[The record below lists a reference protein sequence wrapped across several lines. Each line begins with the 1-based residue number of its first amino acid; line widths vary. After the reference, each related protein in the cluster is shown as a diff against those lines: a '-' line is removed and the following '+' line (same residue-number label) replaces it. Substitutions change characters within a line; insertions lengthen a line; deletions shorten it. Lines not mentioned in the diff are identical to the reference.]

1 MEYITKEVG
10 SIKSLRNK
18 VVKSLAV
25 KYNESELKRLINFLY
40 VVEEYEMIVP
50 ILDKFNKEIR
60 DKIHFNEVRAS
71 VYMIENNLSDAERL
85 LIKNVRLSE
94 RSDNSYYRLAR
105 FYMDFDASSKLVEL
119 VKDIGIQHPK
129 RAITPFVIAMFY
141 TYVGRFEDAN
151 IYYEKAIKKA
161 PQYGDLYALYALSK
175 LYEGDIEKAFDLF
188 AKSVEVTKRSF
199 DGVIFLNRHY
209 VTNEEYNKSIEHLE
223 NMISIFDDYP
233 FYLQFLVGH
242 SYMMENN
249 FDMAFKAYKKV
260 YSMMFNNKQEKLA
273 VKLAYNLVAKK

>member
-10 SIKSLRNK
+10 SIRSLRSK
-18 VVKSLAV
+18 IVKNLST

-40 VVEEYEMIVP
+40 VVEEYDMIVP
-50 ILDKFNKEIR
+50 ILDKFKKEIR

-71 VYMIENNLSDAERL
+71 VYMIENNLGEAERL

-94 RSDNSYYRLAR
+94 RCDNSYYRLAR
-105 FYMDFDASSKLVEL
+105 FYMDFDESSKLVEL
-119 VKDIGIQHPK
+119 VKEIGIQHPK

-141 TYVGRFEDAN
+141 TYVGRFEDADT
-151 IYYEKAIKKA
+151 YYEKAIKKA
-161 PQYGDLYALYALSK
+161 PQYGDLYAIYAISK
-175 LYEGDIEKAFDLF
+175 LYEGNKEKALDLF
-188 AKSVEVTKRSF
+188 AKSVEVTKKSF
-199 DGVIFLNRHY
+199 DGAIFMNRYY
-209 VTNEEYNKSIEHLE
+209 VTNEEYSKSVEHLE
-223 NMISIFDDYP
+223 AMMELFDDYP

-242 SYMMENN
+242 SYMMESN

-273 VKLAYNLVAKK
+273 MKLAYNHVAKK